1 MLSSAGFA
9 FLVMTGED
17 MHDDSELH
25 ARENVIHE
33 IGLFQGKLGAKRAI
47 ILVEEGCSEFSNI
60 RGLTQIRFPKGNI
73 SAKFEEIR
81 RVLEREQILA

>member
-17 MHDDSELH
+17 MHDDNELH

-33 IGLFQGKLGAKRAI
+33 IGGAHPL
-47 ILVEEGCSEFSNI
+47 IL
-60 RGLTQIRFPKGNI
+60 
-73 SAKFEEIR
+73 
-81 RVLEREQILA
+81 

>member
-17 MHDDSELH
+17 MHDDNELH

-33 IGLFQGKLGAKRAI
+33 IGLFQGKLVQSVPLSLWKKVA
-47 ILVEEGCSEFSNI
+47 LSFPTSE
-60 RGLTQIRFPKGNI
+60 
-73 SAKFEEIR
+73 
-81 RVLEREQILA
+81 V